1 MEKLEKTR
9 QAEIRKMSDVRL
21 QSKLAQAG
29 ISIEAL
35 EGMDRLAM
43 LDKYAELVLAG
54 KEPVSGKS
62 AGAAAAVI
70 GYDVEFE
77 KQRLDFQRKQWET
90 ARTEREAERAAEKAD
105 REAEGSRKSAF
116 RG

>member
-1 MEKLEKTR
+1 MDKLEKTR

-70 GYDVEFE
+70 GCDVELE

-90 ARTEREAERAAEKAD
+90 ERIEREAERAAEKAE
-105 REAEGSRKSAF
+105 REA
-116 RG
+116 